1 MSKPGRYLLLILLS
15 LIISGFIVYNNPDSV
30 FINPFNTNL
39 NIENSSRIAAD
50 ENGNRYII
58 YDSFKKVLKINSS
71 GEVEFIIKGN
81 SDKPD
86 RFALAWDITCDN
98 KGNFYILDYVTDS
111 SGLKVERESIKMF
124 SSSGVFIKTVFAH
137 FYDDDKPDM
146 ESNFRKI
153 RYYNDKIFYYYND
166 YEVMYIGF
174 INLQNGENT
183 KLKHIDIKEP
193 KVNVVDCDFLPNLA
207 SIAVITQK
215 GQILLSRY
223 NLEFKEIYTSSMS
236 DVKTL
241 PSIPW
246 RVIADGTSIY
256 FADAG
261 LRKIVKLDT
270 NKSGEEK
277 YTNSGDTGGAV
288 RSFVLTEK
296 GFCAVSDSSIVEGD
310 FEGKII
316 SESAEKK
323 YSNMIILLRWAVF
336 LSSIALFIS
345 CIFLFAWIYTFVFE
359 KNFSEVFVQSV
370 MIITAVLITTIIVLI
385 VAITTLTGMYKENQF
400 NNLKYITQLS
410 YKFLDGDT
418 INKIQHRE
426 DFMNRDYV
434 TVRSQLHSMF
444 NENKDEWNED
454 YYGGLYTLKNDDIY
468 VLMFFDDSTG
478 INFPYRENYKA
489 SPFKD
494 VIESGAI
501 VGVEEND
508 VYGSW
513 MYALGPVYDSKGN
526 IAAILEIGKDLNTF
540 QVRIKNFIINISK
553 EIITVLIILVLV
565 MIEITILRNV
575 FKNRTDPETTENPFG
590 KFPVEIVRMLA
601 FIIAFSYALPVSY
614 TPLMMREILR
624 STGTSIFNLSEGIA
638 MAIPISAEML
648 ATAVLAIFAGNLVEK
663 RGWKIPFIFG
673 AICMALG
680 SFIAFYVND
689 PYAFILARTF
699 VGAAYGFALVTLQ
712 CYPMIS
718 PDINI
723 RNDGLASQNS
733 GLNAGYCCGVA
744 IGGLSADY
752 LGFSHVYIFSVLVS
766 ILALLYAQ
774 YLMVNNKTHTLSEP
788 KKVTVSNIVNFFTN
802 RNVFLFFFA
811 AFIPVSICTMFL
823 TYMFPVFAESQ
834 NVTAGDISRV
844 FMLNS
849 LVIIY
854 LGPAIVRFF
863 TRNSF
868 LRGKWTMALYLTVT
882 LAGLLIFAIHPGI
895 LTAVLLV
902 VFIGIGESF
911 GLPMSNDY
919 LIELKASAQV
929 GYDKSVGYLNF
940 IGNMGQMI
948 GPILMGYL
956 FLFGYEKGTFIIIAG
971 MTVAFLVFV
980 VFTQNE
986 YEKNEI

>member
-1 MSKPGRYLLLILLS
+1 MSKSRLYLIFIILS
-15 LIISGFIVYNNPDSV
+15 VIISGFIVYNNSDSV

-39 NIENSSRIAAD
+39 HIENSSRIAAD
-50 ENGNRYII
+50 NSGNRYII
-58 YDSFKKVLKINSS
+58 YDSFKKILKINGS
-71 GEVEFIIKGN
+71 GKVEFILKGN
-81 SDKPD
+81 SDKPN
-86 RFALAWDITCDN
+86 RFAFAWDITCDN
-98 KGNFYILDYVTDS
+98 KGNFYLLDYITDS
-111 SGLKVERESIKMF
+111 SGLKVEKESIKMF
-124 SSSGVFIKTVFAH
+124 NPSGDFVKTVFVH
-137 FYDDDKPDM
+137 SYDENKPDM
-146 ESNFRKI
+146 ESNYRKI
-153 RYYNDKIFYYYND
+153 RYYNDRLFYYYSD
-166 YEVMYIGF
+166 YETMHVGS
-174 INLQNGENT
+174 INPQNGENT
-183 KLKHIDIKEP
+183 ELKYINIKEP

-207 SIAVITQK
+207 SLAVITQK

-236 DVKTL
+236 AIKTL

-261 LRKIVKLDT
+261 LKKIVKIDT
-270 NKSGEEK
+270 TKSGEGK
-277 YTNSGDTGGAV
+277 YTYSGDTGGAV

-296 GFCAVSDSSIVEGD
+296 GFSAVTDSTIVEGD
-310 FEGKII
+310 FKGEIS
-316 SESAEKK
+316 SESAGRQ
-323 YSNMIILLRWAVF
+323 YSNIIILLRWMIF
-336 LSSIALFIS
+336 LSGLVLFIS
-345 CIFLFAWIYTFVFE
+345 CLLLCTWVYIYVFE
-359 KNFSEVFVQSV
+359 KSFSEVFVQSI
-370 MIITAVLITTIIVLI
+370 MIIIAVLITTIIVLI
-385 VAITTLTGMYKENQF
+385 VAVTTLTGMYKENQF
-400 NNLKYITQLS
+400 NNLKYINQLS
-410 YKFLDGDT
+410 YKFLDGDA
-418 INKIQHRE
+418 INKIQNRE
-426 DFMNRDYV
+426 DFMNRDYIE
-434 TVRSQLHSMF
+434 VRSQLHSMF
-444 NENKDEWNED
+444 NENKDEWNGD

-489 SPFKD
+489 SIFKD
-494 VIESGAI
+494 VIEKGAI

-513 MYALGPVYDSKGN
+513 MYSLGPVYDSKGK
-526 IAAILEIGKDLNTF
+526 IAAILEIGKDFNAF
-540 QVRIKNFIINISK
+540 QEQMKNFIINISK

-575 FKNRTDPETTENPFG
+575 FKNRSDPETTGNPFG
-590 KFPVEIVRMLA
+590 KYPVEIVRMLA

-648 ATAVLAIFAGNLVEK
+648 ATAILAVFAGNLVEK
-663 RGWKIPFIFG
+663 RGWKTPFIIG
-673 AICMALG
+673 AVCMGAG
-680 SFIAFYVND
+680 SFIAFYIND

-718 PDINI
+718 PDINV

-752 LGFSHVYIFSVLVS
+752 LGFSHVYIFSVIVS
-766 ILALLYAQ
+766 IFALMYAQ
-774 YLMVNNKTHTLSEP
+774 YLMTNNKTYTLSEP
-788 KKVTVSNIVNFFTN
+788 KKVRVSNIVNFFTN

-834 NVTAGDISRV
+834 KVTAGDISRV

-863 TRNSF
+863 TKNSI
-868 LRGKWTMALYLTVT
+868 LRGKWTMALYIAVT
-882 LAGLLIFAIHPGI
+882 LSGLLIFAIQPGI

-902 VFIGIGESF
+902 VFIGIGDSF

-919 LIELKASAQV
+919 LIDLKASAEV

-980 VFTQNE
+980 AFTRNE
-986 YEKNEI
+986 YEKTGA